1 MSLQRSVIESVLLNA
16 WQRRGVIAC
25 LLWPLSFIF
34 NLLLVTRL
42 ACYALGI
49 FRITILPVPVIVVG
63 NIFVGGTGKTPLVIW
78 ILQLLQEQGW
88 KPGVISRGYGAKN
101 QHVQAVEKN
110 SQAKEVGD
118 EPLLIAKRTGV
129 PVFIGRDRVAAGLA
143 LVKEH
148 PDVNI
153 LISDDGLQ
161 HYALGRNI
169 EIQLSDSRGN
179 GNGWLLPAGPLREP
193 ATRQSDFYVVN
204 TSEEIAGD
212 AYAMQLVPVDAER
225 LSDRSQRKSL
235 RDFSFVQSVAAVAGI
250 GHPERFFSTLRSHGI
265 TLTATLALPDHFD
278 YGTNPFA
285 DIEASVILIT
295 EKDAVKCM
303 HIAAIANDARI
314 WIVPVQAHVD
324 ASLAKH
330 ILEKLHGHPI
340 A

>member
-1 MSLQRSVIESVLLNA
+1 MSSPRSVIESVLLTA

-34 NLLLVTRL
+34 NLLIVTRL
-42 ACYALGI
+42 ALYALGI

-78 ILQLLQEQGW
+78 IIQLLQEQGW
-88 KPGVISRGYGAKN
+88 KPAVISRGYGSSA
-101 QHVQAVEKN
+101 QQVRAVEKN
-110 SQAKEVGD
+110 SHANEVGD

-129 PVFIGRDRVAAGLA
+129 PVFIGRDRAAAGLA
-143 LVKEH
+143 LLQAH
-148 PDVNI
+148 PNVNI
-153 LISDDGLQ
+153 IISDDGLQ

-204 TSEEIAGD
+204 TSEESAGD
-212 AYAMQLVPVDAER
+212 AYTMQLVPVDAER
-225 LSDRSQRKSL
+225 LLDRTQRKSL

-250 GHPERFFSTLRSHGI
+250 GHPERFFTTLRSHGI
-265 TLTATLALPDHFD
+265 SLTTTQALPDHFD
-278 YGTNPFA
+278 YATNPFA
-285 DIEASVILIT
+285 DIEASAILIT

-303 HIAAIANDARI
+303 QHNAIANDVRL
-314 WIVPVQAHVD
+314 WVVPVQAHVD

-330 ILEKLHGHPI
+330 ILEKLHG
-340 A
+340 

>member
-1 MSLQRSVIESVLLNA
+1 MSSPRSVIESVLLTA

-34 NLLLVTRL
+34 NLLIVTRL
-42 ACYALGI
+42 ALYALGI

-78 ILQLLQEQGW
+78 IIQLLQEQGW
-88 KPGVISRGYGAKN
+88 KPAVISRGYGSSA
-101 QHVQAVEKN
+101 QQVRAVEKN
-110 SQAKEVGD
+110 SHANEVGD

-129 PVFIGRDRVAAGLA
+129 PVFIGRDRAAAGLA
-143 LVKEH
+143 LLQAH
-148 PDVNI
+148 PTVNI
-153 LISDDGLQ
+153 IISDDGLQ

-204 TSEEIAGD
+204 TTEESAGD

-225 LSDRSQRKSL
+225 LSDRTQRQSL

-250 GHPERFFSTLRSHGI
+250 GHPERFFTTLRSHGI
-265 TLTATLALPDHFD
+265 SLITTQALPDHFD
-278 YGTNPFA
+278 YATNPFA
-285 DIEASVILIT
+285 DIEASAILIT

-303 HIAAIANDARI
+303 QHNAIANDARL
-314 WIVPVQAHVD
+314 WVVPVQAHVD

-330 ILEKLHGHPI
+330 ILEKLHG
-340 A
+340 

>member
-1 MSLQRSVIESVLLNA
+1 MSSPRSVIESVLLTA

-34 NLLLVTRL
+34 NLLIVTRL
-42 ACYALGI
+42 ALYALGI

-78 ILQLLQEQGW
+78 IIQLLQEQGW
-88 KPGVISRGYGAKN
+88 KPALISRGYGSSA
-101 QHVQAVEKN
+101 QQVRAVEKN
-110 SQAKEVGD
+110 SHANEVGD

-129 PVFIGRDRVAAGLA
+129 PVFIGRDRAAAGLA
-143 LVKEH
+143 LLQAH
-148 PDVNI
+148 PNVNI
-153 LISDDGLQ
+153 IISDDGLQ

-204 TSEEIAGD
+204 TSEESAGD
-212 AYAMQLVPVDAER
+212 AYTMQLVPVDAER
-225 LSDRSQRKSL
+225 LLDRTQRKSL

-250 GHPERFFSTLRSHGI
+250 GHPERFFTTLRSHGI
-265 TLTATLALPDHFD
+265 SLTTTQALPDHFD
-278 YGTNPFA
+278 YATNPFA
-285 DIEASVILIT
+285 DIEASAILIT

-303 HIAAIANDARI
+303 QHNAIANDVRI
-314 WIVPVQAHVD
+314 WVVPVQAHVD

-330 ILEKLHGHPI
+330 ILEKLHG
-340 A
+340 

>member
-1 MSLQRSVIESVLLNA
+1 MSSPRSVIESVLLTA

-34 NLLLVTRL
+34 NLLIVTRL
-42 ACYALGI
+42 ALYALGI

-78 ILQLLQEQGW
+78 IIQLLQEQGW
-88 KPGVISRGYGAKN
+88 KPAVISRGYGSSA
-101 QHVQAVEKN
+101 QQVRAVEKN
-110 SQAKEVGD
+110 SHANEVGD

-129 PVFIGRDRVAAGLA
+129 PVFIGRDRAAAGLGLLQA
-143 LVKEH
+143 H
-148 PDVNI
+148 PNVNI
-153 LISDDGLQ
+153 IISDDGLQ

-204 TSEEIAGD
+204 TTEESAGD

-225 LSDRSQRKSL
+225 LLDRTQRKSL

-250 GHPERFFSTLRSHGI
+250 GHPERFFTTLRSHGI
-265 TLTATLALPDHFD
+265 SLTTTQALPDHFD
-278 YGTNPFA
+278 YATNPFA

-303 HIAAIANDARI
+303 QHNAIANDVRI
-314 WIVPVQAHVD
+314 WVVPVQAHVD

-330 ILEKLHGHPI
+330 ILEKLHG
-340 A
+340 

>member
-1 MSLQRSVIESVLLNA
+1 MSSPRSLIESVLLTA

-34 NLLLVTRL
+34 NLLIVTRL
-42 ACYALGI
+42 ALYALGI

-78 ILQLLQEQGW
+78 IIQLLQEQGW
-88 KPGVISRGYGAKN
+88 KPAVISRGYGTSA
-101 QHVQAVEKN
+101 QQVRAVEKN
-110 SQAKEVGD
+110 SHANEVGD

-129 PVFIGRDRVAAGLA
+129 PVFIGRDRAAAGLA
-143 LVKEH
+143 LLQAH
-148 PDVNI
+148 PNVNI
-153 LISDDGLQ
+153 IISDDGLQ

-204 TSEEIAGD
+204 TTEESAGD

-225 LSDRSQRKSL
+225 LLDRTQRKSL

-250 GHPERFFSTLRSHGI
+250 GHPERFFTTLRSHGI
-265 TLTATLALPDHFD
+265 NLTTTQALPDHFD
-278 YGTNPFA
+278 YATNPFA

-303 HIAAIANDARI
+303 QHNAIANDARL
-314 WIVPVQAHVD
+314 WVVPVQAHVD

-330 ILEKLHGHPI
+330 ILEKLHG
-340 A
+340 

>member
-1 MSLQRSVIESVLLNA
+1 MSSPRSVIESVLLTA

-34 NLLLVTRL
+34 NLLIVTRL
-42 ACYALGI
+42 ALYALGI

-78 ILQLLQEQGW
+78 IIQLLQEQGW
-88 KPGVISRGYGAKN
+88 KPAVISRGYGSSA
-101 QHVQAVEKN
+101 QQVRAVEKN
-110 SQAKEVGD
+110 SHANEVGD

-129 PVFIGRDRVAAGLA
+129 PVFIGRDRAAAGLA
-143 LVKEH
+143 LLQAH
-148 PDVNI
+148 PTVNI
-153 LISDDGLQ
+153 IISDDGLQ

-204 TSEEIAGD
+204 TSEESAGD
-212 AYAMQLVPVDAER
+212 AYTMQLVPVDAER
-225 LSDRSQRKSL
+225 LLDRTQRKSL

-250 GHPERFFSTLRSHGI
+250 GHPERFFTTLRSHGI
-265 TLTATLALPDHFD
+265 SLTTTQALPDHFD
-278 YGTNPFA
+278 YATNPFA

-303 HIAAIANDARI
+303 QHNAIANDARL
-314 WIVPVQAHVD
+314 WVVPVQAHVD

-330 ILEKLHGHPI
+330 ILEKLHG
-340 A
+340 

>member
-1 MSLQRSVIESVLLNA
+1 MSSPRSVIESVLLTA

-34 NLLLVTRL
+34 NLLIVTRL
-42 ACYALGI
+42 ALYALGI

-78 ILQLLQEQGW
+78 IIQLLQEQGW
-88 KPGVISRGYGAKN
+88 KPAVISRGYGSSA
-101 QHVQAVEKN
+101 QQVRAVEKN
-110 SQAKEVGD
+110 SHANEVGD

-129 PVFIGRDRVAAGLA
+129 PVFIGRDRAAAGLA
-143 LVKEH
+143 LLQAH
-148 PDVNI
+148 PTVNI
-153 LISDDGLQ
+153 IISDDGLQ

-204 TSEEIAGD
+204 TTEESAGD

-225 LSDRSQRKSL
+225 LSDRTQRQSL

-250 GHPERFFSTLRSHGI
+250 GHPERFFTTLRSHGI
-265 TLTATLALPDHFD
+265 SLTTTQALPDHFD
-278 YGTNPFA
+278 YATNPFA
-285 DIEASVILIT
+285 DIEASAILIT

-303 HIAAIANDARI
+303 QHNAIANDARL
-314 WIVPVQAHVD
+314 WVVPVQAHVD

-330 ILEKLHGHPI
+330 ILEKLHG
-340 A
+340 

>member
-1 MSLQRSVIESVLLNA
+1 MSSPRSLIESVLLTA

-34 NLLLVTRL
+34 NLLIVTRL
-42 ACYALGI
+42 ALYALGI

-78 ILQLLQEQGW
+78 IIQLLQEQGW
-88 KPGVISRGYGAKN
+88 KPAVISRGYGSSA
-101 QHVQAVEKN
+101 QQVRAVEKN
-110 SQAKEVGD
+110 SHANEVGD

-129 PVFIGRDRVAAGLA
+129 PVFIGRDRAAAGLA
-143 LVKEH
+143 LLQAH
-148 PDVNI
+148 PNVNI
-153 LISDDGLQ
+153 IISDDGLQ

-204 TSEEIAGD
+204 TTEESAGD

-225 LSDRSQRKSL
+225 LSDRTQRKSL

-250 GHPERFFSTLRSHGI
+250 GHPERFFTTLRSHGI
-265 TLTATLALPDHFD
+265 SLTTTQALPDHFD
-278 YGTNPFA
+278 YATNPFA

-303 HIAAIANDARI
+303 QHNAIANDARL
-314 WIVPVQAHVD
+314 WVVPVQAHVD

-330 ILEKLHGHPI
+330 ILEKLHG
-340 A
+340 

>member
-1 MSLQRSVIESVLLNA
+1 MSSLRSVIESVLLTA

-34 NLLLVTRL
+34 NLLIVTRL
-42 ACYALGI
+42 ALYALGI

-78 ILQLLQEQGW
+78 IIQLLQEQGW
-88 KPGVISRGYGAKN
+88 KPAVISRGYGSSA
-101 QHVQAVEKN
+101 QQVRAVEKN
-110 SQAKEVGD
+110 SHANEVGD

-129 PVFIGRDRVAAGLA
+129 PVFIGRDRAAAGLA
-143 LVKEH
+143 LLQAH
-148 PDVNI
+148 PNVNI
-153 LISDDGLQ
+153 IISDDGLQ

-204 TSEEIAGD
+204 TSEESVGD

-225 LSDRSQRKSL
+225 LLDRTQRKSL

-250 GHPERFFSTLRSHGI
+250 GHPERFFTTLRSHGI
-265 TLTATLALPDHFD
+265 SLTTTQALPDHFD
-278 YGTNPFA
+278 YATNPFA
-285 DIEASVILIT
+285 DIEASAILIT

-303 HIAAIANDARI
+303 QHNAIANDARL
-314 WIVPVQAHVD
+314 WVVPVQAHVD

-330 ILEKLHGHPI
+330 ILEKLHG
-340 A
+340 